1 MPIIRERIH
10 LPFGQSFRLLHW
22 AENLH
27 DVEVVV
33 SPQKRLRFDG
43 EGNHW
48 HYHEAFELTYFESG
62 EGTRFVGDR
71 IQPFHR
77 GDLVLLGSNLPHY
90 WHTRDRSSGW
100 SLQWHLPP
108 AHHFWAFPE
117 TKFLAGYFASA
128 ARGIQFTGATAER
141 LSAELRSLAANEGL
155 AQLGLMFQMFALA
168 ATAPGVD
175 REFISA
181 NSFSLSAVSLH
192 QSAMQA
198 AIGYLLANF
207 KKDIRLV
214 DLLDVTRMSRP
225 TFSRQFRIHSG
236 KTLGQFL
243 QQIRLDAACRELAE
257 TDVPIIDVALGSG
270 FSQVSF
276 FNRVFR
282 RTFKCSPTDYR
293 RRCHKGRGGRTNGL
307 KQTN

>member
-1 MPIIRERIH
+1 MSIVRERIY
-10 LPFGQSFRLLHW
+10 LPSGQLFRLLHW
-22 AENLH
+22 SENLH
-27 DVEVVV
+27 DVELVH
-33 SPQKRLRFDG
+33 SPRERLQLEG
-43 EGNHW
+43 EGKHW

-71 IQPFHR
+71 IQPFQR

-90 WHTRDRSSGW
+90 WHTRGRSTGW
-100 SLQWHLPP
+100 SLQWHLPA

-117 TKFLAGYFASA
+117 TKMLAAYFKSA
-128 ARGIQFTGATAER
+128 ARGIQFHGHTAEQLAR
-141 LSAELRSLAANEGL
+141 ELRGLADTEGL
-155 AQLGLMFQMFALA
+155 AQLGLLFRLFALA
-168 ATAPGVD
+168 AEAPEQE

-198 AIGYLLANF
+198 AIGFLLANF
-207 KKDIRLV
+207 KKDIRLG
-214 DLLDVTRMSRP
+214 DLLKVTHMSRP

-236 KTLGQFL
+236 KTLSQFL

-257 TDVPIIDVALGSG
+257 TDNAIIDVALGNG

-282 RTFKCSPTDYR
+282 RVLKCSPTDYR
-293 RRCHKGRGGRTNGL
+293 HRCHRRIAGGLTRL
-307 KQTN
+307 

>member
-1 MPIIRERIH
+1 MAIIRERIH
-10 LPFGQSFRLLHW
+10 LSSGQSFRLLHW
-22 AENLH
+22 TENLH
-27 DVEVVV
+27 DVEVIV

-48 HYHEAFELTYFESG
+48 HYHEALELTYFEAG

-71 IQPFHR
+71 IQPFQK

-90 WHTRDRSSGW
+90 WHTRGRSSGW

-117 TKFLAGYFASA
+117 TKMLAEYFASA
-128 ARGIQFTGATAER
+128 ARGVQFIGRTAER
-141 LSAELRSLAANEGL
+141 LCTELRSLAETEGL
-155 AQLGLMFQMFALA
+155 AQLGQIFRMFALA
-168 ATAPGVD
+168 SKAPEGD
-175 REFISA
+175 RMFISG

-207 KKDIRLV
+207 SKDIRLAN
-214 DLLDVTRMSRP
+214 LLEVTRMSRP

-257 TDVPIIDVALGSG
+257 TNKPIIDIALGVG

-282 RTFKCSPTDYR
+282 RSFGFSPTDFR
-293 RRCHKGRGGRTNGL
+293 RGCQIRESEHFATLRRGT
-307 KQTN
+307 